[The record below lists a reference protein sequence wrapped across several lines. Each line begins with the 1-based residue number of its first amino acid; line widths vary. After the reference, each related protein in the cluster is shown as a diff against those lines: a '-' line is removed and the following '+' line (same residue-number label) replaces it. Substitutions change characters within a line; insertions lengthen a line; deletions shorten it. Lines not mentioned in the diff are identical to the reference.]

1 MHSQKLL
8 LFLIFLC
15 LHIIGMQSKA
25 SDKAK
30 LFEKQTGEK
39 KIETGLAICDSLSE
53 NPEEMLR
60 FSLNLVKLAQK
71 SVPNSKL
78 LAQTTRCV
86 ADAYYYIDSL
96 EKSNE
101 YLLLSIQTAES
112 LTQLDSVFIGAACN
126 DLGLNL
132 RTLGNLKN
140 AKNWFLKAIDYL
152 QDSYDKITLADSKSN
167 LATLFHAEGDYEQ
180 AINLF
185 QEVYQIDE
193 QTGNKDGQSSSLNN
207 LGRIYVD
214 WGKYETGLEYYFR
227 SLELIDTLTNRAS
240 LAIRYNNIGMTYQTM
255 KQHENAILWINKA
268 LKIEETIGNP
278 SKVAMRLYNLATS
291 HASLKNYQ
299 TAQNLFERVD
309 SIISGTNLYVF
320 LAKNNAGL
328 GQLYFVQNRF
338 NEALNYFSK
347 AENFAGQAG
356 TLPEQSNVAL
366 HFYQI
371 YKKMGNYSEA
381 LSYYEKY
388 TELND
393 SIYSLSVAN
402 QIEELQIQHQTAQK
416 EAEITRLETDNEIKQ
431 NELIYRKRE
440 RNWAFAAIL
449 ILLGFSFSLYLLLR
463 QVKIQKT
470 TLSAQNAELDKLNKT
485 LNRLFGII
493 SHDLRNA
500 SAAFQSSSKIIAHH
514 LKNGQPEKLVP
525 LGPEIEKNSSQ
536 LTALLENLLN
546 WSAAQI
552 KGIEPEKKQID
563 VDTAVEKCVDLFQ
576 EKNKLKNNQLIVN
589 GGKKQ
594 VFCDPES
601 FQIILRNLLGNA
613 VKYTTNGSIIIQA
626 VQKGNYTEISVSD
639 TGCGM
644 DATTVENLNRGVFT
658 ESRRG
663 TLGEKGTG
671 LGLIL
676 VAEHVKK
683 NNGTFKVESTPDKGT
698 TVYVNIPCCKP

>member
-1 MHSQKLL
+1 MNNQKM
-8 LFLIFLC
+8 LFPLIVLGVF
-15 LHIIGMQSKA
+15 IVGIKGTA
-25 SDKAK
+25 SDKTE
-30 LFEKQTGEK
+30 LFEKQKGAE

-53 NPEEMLR
+53 NPEEMLH

-101 YLLLSIQTAES
+101 YLRLSIQIAELLS
-112 LTQLDSVFIGAACN
+112 QTDSVFIGAASN

-132 RTLGNLKN
+132 RTLGDLKN
-140 AKNWFLKAIDYL
+140 AKTRFLKAIEYL
-152 QDSYDKITLADSKSN
+152 NKSDDLITLADAKSN
-167 LATLFHAEGDYEQ
+167 LATLFHAEGNYEQ
-180 AINLF
+180 AIKLF
-185 QEVYQIDE
+185 QEVYQIDV
-193 QTGNKDGQSSSLNN
+193 QTGNKNGQSSSLNN

-214 WGKYETGLEYYFR
+214 WEKYNTGLEYYFR
-227 SLELIDTLTNRAS
+227 SLELIDTLTNRAA
-240 LAIRYNNIGMTYQTM
+240 LALRYNNIGMTYQTM
-255 KQHENAILWINKA
+255 KQHEDAILWINKA
-268 LKIEETIGNP
+268 LKIEKTDGNP
-278 SKVAMRLYNLATS
+278 ARIAIRLNNLATS

-299 TAQNLFERVD
+299 TAEKLFLQVN
-309 SIISGTNLYVF
+309 SLISGTTLYVHF
-320 LAKNNAGL
+320 AKNYAGL

-338 NEALNYFSK
+338 SDALDYFSK
-347 AENFAGQAG
+347 AEYFAEQAG
-356 TLPEQSNVAL
+356 TLPEKLNVAL

-371 YKKMGNYSEA
+371 YKKMENHREA
-381 LSYYEKY
+381 LNYYEKY

-393 SIYSLSVAN
+393 SVYSLSVAK

-416 EAEITRLETDNEIKQ
+416 EAEITRLETDNELKQ

-449 ILLGFSFSLYLLLR
+449 ILLGFSFSLYLLFR

-536 LTALLENLLN
+536 LSALLENLLN

-563 VDTAVEKCVDLFQ
+563 VDTALEKCMDLFH
-576 EKNKLKNNQLIVN
+576 EKNKIKNNQFIVN
-589 GGKKQ
+589 GGEKQ

-613 VKYTTNGSIIIQA
+613 VKYTSSGSIIIQA
-626 VQKGNYTEISVSD
+626 AQKGNYTEISVSD